1 MTEPTETSSSNTN
14 FVRTVPQFTS
24 PEPGTAEKI
33 VKLDTLIPEAS
44 TEPPIES
51 FEHKKGYPYITEKY
65 GISDLYQ
72 HMNLDNEVKTIDSY
86 VLSQITKDSLQSTKK
101 SYDSIV
107 EKIEQEIGIDPNL
120 DYAKRIEKLSA
131 YINILKEQQ
140 RIEALKKEFNDS
152 SNK

>member
-1 MTEPTETSSSNTN
+1 MTESTETLSENIN
-14 FVRTVPQFTS
+14 LVRAVPQFTS
-24 PEPGTAEKI
+24 PELGSPEKT